1 MCWRPT
7 ADTGKGRLS
16 AEAPLRGGKKTN
28 HGRGKTSTM
37 TYQVTL
43 FVDTEFGTPGA
54 IVVKNGLKNDQFFLR
69 YVQLELPEDRRIHF
83 ECNSWVYP
91 YKKTN
96 SDRVFFIN
104 TVTFDDLNYLSVA
117 SLICRKKLKSSNFDG
132 RATCRTRRRRHCSCC
147 GRRS

>member
-28 HGRGKTSTM
+28 HGPGKTSTR

-43 FVDTEFGTPGA
+43 FVDVEFGTPGA
-54 IVVKNGLKNDQFFLR
+54 VVVKNGLKNDQFFLR
-69 YVQLELPEDRRIHF
+69 YVQLELAEGRSVHF

-104 TVTFDDLNYLSVA
+104 TVRIRIDLNYIALA
-117 SLICRKKLKSSNFDG
+117 SGAYLICKLSRN
-132 RATCRTRRRRHCSCC
+132 
-147 GRRS
+147 